1 MSLRQRQWVGAIIFV
16 LMFGNFGVG
25 AYSTWLRLSQL
36 GSGSY
41 DGWSSRLQSDGT
53 LLIVSVDADGP
64 AAALRRGDELVS
76 INGLTRQQDVDIA
89 NFNRRVPPG
98 TRYTI
103 LIRRQGQLLEI
114 PLVTTAYAATRR
126 LPLLADLLV
135 QLLFLLTGL
144 MVYLLKASDKQA
156 WLLAVML
163 ATFTG
168 LFNSELPSLPP
179 FLLVMAAAARAVGLL
194 FLPVFLHFFLIFPE
208 RSPLLNR
215 FPRLEARLYWPFGL
229 VLPFLSINRLTVIF
243 RLHEGLN
250 VFVHRSQILSN
261 RWIGLLTLGIV
272 IGYLAAGL
280 SALVIGYR
288 SAGVAARRKLIVI
301 AAGSGAG
308 VLNLLLLIV
317 WEAFFSVDFPWA
329 KDWLETALKFTLP
342 LIPLSF
348 AYAIFRHKVI
358 PVSLILRRGVRYVLV
373 SRGSLVLHL
382 LLAVLAMFVFM
393 EALFG
398 ATPNLSGRAVGAIS
412 AAVGILLWNL
422 NYWFH
427 RRVLAPAI
435 DRHFFRQSYDAQ
447 QIMTDLTQSLRS
459 VTNLPQLLELVGT
472 KIQTALQIESVT
484 VFLRDRTGDNYQA
497 VYSRNYQSAGAGKE
511 ISSPTWQLSPD
522 SDPIQQLV
530 RTGEPLDVETA
541 IDNQQDKLSAETEWQ
556 TLRELNA
563 ALLLPLT
570 AKEEMMGLIAL
581 GPRLGDLPFSRSD
594 KHLLMSVAGPA
605 TFAIENARLVEKMIE
620 EARRREEIEAEN
632 DQRAKELEEARQLQL
647 SMLPKH
653 LPQLPNLEIAAYMKT
668 ATEVGGDYYDFHLTA
683 DGTLTVAVGDA
694 TGHGLK
700 AGTVVTAMKSLFHC
714 FADEPELL
722 PAMHRS
728 SRVLKQMNLRSL
740 FMGLTVIKLR
750 GHALKISSAG
760 MPPMLIYR
768 SQNQVVEEVLI
779 KAMPLGS
786 ITGYVYREEEF
797 SLSPGDVVVLMSDG
811 LPERFDFEDEMF
823 DYERV
828 KAVLSEAATSSPLE
842 IIERLAAAGEAW
854 ANGRPQDDDIT
865 FVVLKLKS

>member
-1 MSLRQRQWVGAIIFV
+1 MTLRQRQWLCTIFFA
-16 LMFGNFGVG
+16 LMFGHFGVNV
-25 AYSTWLRLSQL
+25 YSTFVGAWQL
-36 GSGSY
+36 EGSS
-41 DGWSSRLQSDGT
+41 DGWVARLNPDGKAE
-53 LLIVSVDADGP
+53 IVSADPKGP
-64 AAALRRGDELVS
+64 AAVLQPGDEFVS
-76 INGLTRQQDVDIA
+76 INGITLQDDAGIRSY
-89 NFNRRVPPG
+89 NRRVPPG
-98 TRYTI
+98 TLYTI
-103 LIRRQGQLLEI
+103 AVRRQGQLLEFTLSTI
-114 PLVTTAYAATRR
+114 AYPLR
-126 LPLLADLLV
+126 LWLLPIAEILI

-144 MVYLLKASDKQA
+144 TVFLLKPADFQA
-156 WLLAVML
+156 WLLALML
-163 ATFTG
+163 CTFTG
-168 LFNSELPSLPP
+168 LFNGDLPP
-179 FLLVMAAAARAVGLL
+179 LPTGLL
-194 FLPVFLHFFLIFPE
+194 IMVITTRVIGLVFLPVFFHFFLIFPD
-208 RSPLLNR
+208 RSPWLKR
-215 FPRLEARLYWPFGL
+215 IPRLERWLYI
-229 VLPFLSINRLTVIF
+229 PFLFILPWFSFQRM
-243 RLHEGLN
+243 
-250 VFVHRSQILSN
+250 FVLLRGHKGVEDFLRNSWVLKHQ
-261 RWIGLLTLGIV
+261 WVGLLAMSLAM
-272 IGYLAAGL
+272 GYLIGGL
-280 SALVIGYR
+280 CALLIGYR
-288 SAGVAARRKLIVI
+288 AAGVAARRKLTLIV
-301 AAGSGAG
+301 AGSGAG
-308 VLNLLLLIV
+308 TLNLLALII
-317 WEAFFSVDFPWA
+317 WETFFQARFPQA
-329 KDWLETALKFTLP
+329 GGWLQIVLKFTLP
-342 LIPLSF
+342 LIPLTF
-348 AYAIFRHKVI
+348 AYAIIRHQVI
-358 PVSLILRRGVRYVLV
+358 PVSLILRRGVRYLLV
-373 SRGSLVLHL
+373 SRGSILLHL
-382 LLAVLAMFVFM
+382 ASAVLVMFFVM
-393 EALFG
+393 ETFFSYM
-398 ATPNLSGRAVGAIS
+398 PPMSGRAVGSIS
-412 AAVGILLWNL
+412 AVVGILLWNL
-422 NYWFH
+422 NYLFH

-472 KIQTALQIESVT
+472 KIQTALQTENVT
-484 VFLRDRTGDNYQA
+484 VFLRDRTGGNYQA
-497 VYSRNYQSAGAGKE
+497 VYSRDYQTPAEGKGKPE
-511 ISSPTWQLSPD
+511 HHWQLSQQ
-522 SDPIQQLV
+522 SDVIQQLAV
-530 RTGEPLDVETA
+530 TGEPFDMETGR
-541 IDNQQDKLSAETEWQ
+541 DSQQSNDDSGIEWQ
-556 TLRELNA
+556 ALRELNA

-570 AKEEMMGLIAL
+570 TKEEMIGLIAL

-594 KHLLMSVAGPA
+594 KHLLMSVAGPT

-768 SQNQVVEEVLI
+768 SQDQIVEEVLI

-786 ITGYVYREEEF
+786 ITGYAYREKEF
-797 SLSPGDVVVLMSDG
+797 SLFPGDVVVLMSDG
-811 LPERFDFEDEMF
+811 LPERFNFEDEMF
-823 DYERV
+823 DYNRV
-828 KAVLSEAATSSPLE
+828 TQVLTQAANRPPLE
-842 IIERLAAAGEAW
+842 IIERLAAAGEDW